1 MACTYWCI
9 QTCLYWIPIIVGVA
23 INLFL
28 DTNVSIL
35 DPNKNKKG
43 IGLGRY
49 SVATAV
55 RYHKLHVMST
65 FVMSEHLNGAH
76 CMCTRQIFDID
87 ACASLHAQ
95 CHVHDIVHISINCAQ
110 RGLQAWEQALVRALG
125 GCFPGMHVHQTAKP
139 WNFNPPHG
147 STVNWLTT
155 DQVLLVVM
163 STVTTAKCA

>member
-1 MACTYWCI
+1 VACTYWCI

-55 RYHKLHVMST
+55 RYHKLMST

>member
-1 MACTYWCI
+1 VACTYWCI

-55 RYHKLHVMST
+55 RYHKLMST

-76 CMCTRQIFDID
+76 CMCTRQIFVID
-87 ACASLHAQ
+87 TCACAMSCTWHCTYQ
-95 CHVHDIVHISINCAQ
+95 YCAQ
-110 RGLQAWEQALVRALG
+110 RGKLGLVRAQAEH
-125 GCFPGMHVHQTAKP
+125 FPGMHVHQTAKP